1 LIFDFN
7 LRENTEF
14 SPTHSKISYGHT
26 IHRRLLP
33 TLAEKQGGISYIINS
48 LSKKMN
54 ARVDGFFAEY
64 RKLKAKY
71 VPVRNRPSI
80 NTLTHFE

>member
-14 SPTHSKISYGHT
+14 SPTHPKVSYGHT

-33 TLAEKQGGISYIINS
+33 ILAEKQGGISATINS

-54 ARVDGFFAEY
+54 ARVGFFAEY

-71 VPVRNRPSI
+71 VPVRNRLSI